1 MSLID
6 LRKTNTESPHTL
18 RLLSFILQ
26 YTTAVNVLTN
36 VATIAGAI
44 IPAGFTLP
52 YWLLYAII
60 FTGINC
66 REEIFKIKNV
76 HISLLAILSRFPFFP
91 PAVSTPP
98 FTAIPSVA
106 YPAVPLSSSSFASS
120 SMAFNPPCVKL
131 MTRSLKNLTL

>member
-66 REEIFKIKNV
+66 KEEIFKIKNV
-76 HISLLAILSRFPFFP
+76 HISLLAPAFALPVPWAQKHPAFFRRICRLPPNTPDSPSPP
-91 PAVSTPP
+91 PAPPSPSARLVS
-98 FTAIPSVA
+98 S
-106 YPAVPLSSSSFASS
+106 
-120 SMAFNPPCVKL
+120 
-131 MTRSLKNLTL
+131 

>member
-76 HISLLAILSRFPFFP
+76 HISLLAIRSCFPFFP
-91 PAVSTPP
+91 PAISAPP
-98 FTAIPSVA
+98 LVIIPSA
-106 YPAVPLSSSSFASS
+106 CIYPGFPLSSSSFASS
-120 SMAFNPPCVKL
+120 SIALSPPCVKL
-131 MTRSLKNLTL
+131 VTRTY

>member
-76 HISLLAILSRFPFFP
+76 HISLLAIRSRFPTIPLPSSKYAGFP
-91 PAVSTPP
+91 RSA
-98 FTAIPSVA
+98 
-106 YPAVPLSSSSFASS
+106 SSFASS
-120 SMAFNPPCVKL
+120 SIAFNPPCVKL
-131 MTRSLKNLTL
+131 VTRTF